1 MKLAYRAYAVTLLLL
16 TLVFAAAAQTPR
28 TSGTTTATFDKN
40 ARSAKDDRNTAPT
53 VGTGGPVGG
62 PTGLFTV
69 YDGDT
74 LRKGEWTLSAAW
86 SNFDRDP
93 GNADFTD
100 IPLSVQ
106 YGLTNRI
113 ELFFMT
119 TALRGVKVNSPNNLS
134 SFYLPNSRI
143 RSNTLGF
150 VSGPAI
156 ILAPQGSGTS
166 LFPNAAVFRPTGT
179 APFCTFPYTCSAGTF
194 GLNFPFTSGPIFGFP
209 SNTSALIGPPRIGG
223 GGSSADVFP
232 GLGSVFGSILP
243 GVVLQTTPLFD
254 AAGNPSGEAP
264 SVFAL
269 APSYLP
275 DAPFIN
281 REWGTSSF
289 NDFTGGFKW
298 RFTSPQNPVG
308 VGIIAYY
315 RWWADNANDASGFN
329 MLQRGA
335 GPGGNR
341 GDIGV
346 VAFGGVR
353 LRRWMNLSAN
363 VGYNW
368 NSSAKA
374 DFPSGT
380 FTILDRPDEFMASV
394 GVDFPINKWV
404 QPIFEFRS
412 LRYVGGRTPN
422 AFENHPLEAIAG
434 IRIFPARWFGFGAAY
449 RYHAN
454 EQDRNSFNEDDN
466 FTTTVLVN
474 CTNIILTGGPQGEG
488 QTCVP
493 VTITNNFSGVP
504 PGFQPSTDPH
514 GFILQVFAG
523 RRNKRQAEVVNL
535 PPNVT
540 NLTVSDSEI
549 TLPCPPGSSSASG
562 GCNDSTSV
570 TVNTTAVDPEGD
582 VLTYNYTVSAGRI
595 VGSGASVSWDL
606 SGVAPGSYTIT
617 AGVDD
622 GCGICGKTMTQTVNI
637 VNCPD
642 CKINCSCPTIS
653 VSGPAGITAPGE
665 TMTFTANLSGGSQDQ
680 PVTYNWT
687 VSAGTIESGQGTPS
701 ITVRVPTGADRP
713 DNITANLEVGGLRAD
728 CNCPNTASE
737 TAGVSTPPQ
746 AREVDTFGKLSN
758 DDVKA
763 RVQNFYATLANEPTS
778 QGYIIIYGTPAQIS
792 ATRRQITNAITF
804 LKLDPSRV
812 TIVEGGDKGTGVETH
827 FWVVPPG
834 ANPPQP

>member
-1 MKLAYRAYAVTLLLL
+1 MKLAYRAYTVTLLLL
-16 TLVFAAAAQTPR
+16 TLAFVAAAQVPR
-28 TSGTTTATFDKN
+28 TSGSSTATYDKN
-40 ARSAKDDRNTAPT
+40 ARSVKDDRNTAPT

-86 SNFDRDP
+86 SNYDRDP

-100 IPLSVQ
+100 IPLSFQIGV
-106 YGLTNRI
+106 TNHV
-113 ELFFMT
+113 ELFFST

-143 RSNTLGF
+143 RNPAFGF
-150 VSGPAI
+150 VSGNAI
-156 ILAPQGSGTS
+156 VLSPQGPGTS
-166 LFPNAAVFRPTGT
+166 LFPNAAVFRPIGSQ
-179 APFCTFPYTCSAGTF
+179 PFCTFPYTCSAGNF
-194 GLNFPFTSGPIFGFP
+194 GLQGVGFFSGPIFGFP
-209 SNTSALIGPPRIGG
+209 AGTQALIGPPRVGT

-232 GLGSVFGSILP
+232 GLGSVYGSILP
-243 GVVLQTTPLFD
+243 GVVLQTTPLVNR
-254 AAGNPSGEAP
+254 AGAPAGFGP

-289 NDFTGGFKW
+289 NDYTGGVKW
-298 RFTSPQNPVG
+298 RFTSNANPVG
-308 VGIIAYY
+308 VGVIAYY
-315 RWWADNANDASGFN
+315 RWWSDNANDPGGWN
-329 MLQRGA
+329 MMQRGS

-341 GDIGV
+341 GDINV
-346 VAFGGVR
+346 TLFGGVR

-368 NSSAKA
+368 TSSAKA
-374 DFPSGT
+374 EFPTGH
-380 FTILDRPDEFMASV
+380 FTILDRPDELLSSI
-394 GVDFPINKWV
+394 GVDFPINRWV

-412 LRYVGGRTPN
+412 LRYVAGRTPN
-422 AFENHPLEAIAG
+422 AFENHPLDAIAG

-449 RYHAN
+449 RYHVN
-454 EQDRNSFNEDDN
+454 EQDNNSFDEGNTFSSTD
-466 FTTTVLVN
+466 VVN
-474 CTNIILTGGPQGEG
+474 CLPTEQG
-488 QTCVP
+488 CNP
-493 VTITNNFSGVP
+493 VVITNTFSGVP
-504 PGFQPSTDPH
+504 PGFQPSQDPH

-540 NLTVSDSEI
+540 NLTVSDNEI
-549 TLPCPPGSSSASG
+549 TLPCPPGSSSRSG

-582 VLTYNYTVSAGRI
+582 VLTYNYTVSAGRV
-595 VGSGASVSWDL
+595 VGTGASVSWDL
-606 SGVAPGSYTIT
+606 GGVAPGSYTIT

-622 GCGICGKTMTQTVNI
+622 GCGICGKTMTQTVNV

-642 CKINCSCPTIS
+642 CAVNCSCPTIS
-653 VSGPAGITAPGE
+653 VSGPAGVTSPGD
-665 TMTFTANLSGGSQDQ
+665 TMTFTANLSGGSQDT
-680 PVTYNWT
+680 PVTYNWS

-701 ITVRVPTGADRP
+701 IVVRAPADGSVT
-713 DNITANLEVGGLRAD
+713 NITATLDVGGLRTE
-728 CNCPNTASE
+728 CNCPRTASE
-737 TAGVSTPPQ
+737 TAGVSPRPVAT
-746 AREVDTFGKLSN
+746 EVDTFGKLPN
-758 DDVKA
+758 DEVKA
-763 RVQNFYATLANEPTS
+763 RVQNFYTQLANNPTS
-778 QGYIIIYGTPAQIS
+778 QGYIVIYGTPAQIA
-792 ATRRQITNAITF
+792 ATRKQITNAITF

-812 TIVEGGDKGTGVETH
+812 TFVDGGDKGTGPETH
-827 FWVVPPG
+827 FWLVPPG
-834 ANPPQP
+834 ATPPAP